1 MNGAMLGYSD
11 IAFFDAN
18 ERVPD
23 SSEEINVF
31 MSLVGIF
38 SLLLFRTISI
48 NRLYQQRN
56 SI

>member
-1 MNGAMLGYSD
+1 MLGYSD

-18 ERVPD
+18 KRVPD